1 MLELEHLQKSF
12 DGVPVLKDIS
22 LQVEDG
28 EIVSI
33 LGPSGCGKTTLL
45 NMILG
50 IVDADQGAIRYNGE
64 DLTRT
69 PMEKRGFNIVF
80 QDYALFPNLNVQQ
93 NITYGLRNK
102 PGTGYTDSMM
112 HIVVPR
118 AAQLGYAPDFWI
130 SPDGVGGKGRPY
142 PYMIF
147 ENLKALEVSSVKN
160 AVKVGD
166 TVSDIQ
172 EGVSAGV
179 WSVGVVEGSS
189 VLGLSQ
195 GEYEAL
201 TPEER
206 RAACCRAEET
216 FRAAGAHFVLNN
228 LSQLPELIRALG

>member
-1 MLELEHLQKSF
+1 
-12 DGVPVLKDIS
+12 
-22 LQVEDG
+22 
-28 EIVSI
+28 
-33 LGPSGCGKTTLL
+33 
-45 NMILG
+45 
-50 IVDADQGAIRYNGE
+50 
-64 DLTRT
+64 
-69 PMEKRGFNIVF
+69 
-80 QDYALFPNLNVQQ
+80 
-93 NITYGLRNK
+93 
-102 PGTGYTDSMM
+102 MM

-195 GEYEAL
+195 VEYEAL
-201 TPEER
+201 TRR
-206 RAACCRAEET
+206 RAGPP
-216 FRAAGAHFVLNN
+216 AAGRRGPSAP
-228 LSQLPELIRALG
+228 PEPTLC

>member
-1 MLELEHLQKSF
+1 MLFPPFQKF
-12 DGVPVLKDIS
+12 QHI
-22 LQVEDG
+22 
-28 EIVSI
+28 
-33 LGPSGCGKTTLL
+33 GPSRQEYRASGRRPVILL
-45 NMILG
+45 FLHYIGNRRSFSRGLQRP
-50 IVDADQGAIRYNGE
+50 ASPGAGFYAYLPAAPLSRNALLPPSFCAVAAHFWG
-64 DLTRT
+64 T
-69 PMEKRGFNIVF
+69 PFSFFHSIYKF
-80 QDYALFPNLNVQQ
+80 
-93 NITYGLRNK
+93 
-102 PGTGYTDSMM
+102 MM

-147 ENLKALEVSSVKN
+147 ENLKALEVSGVKN

-206 RAACCRAEET
+206 RAACRRAEET

-228 LSQLPELIRALG
+228 LSQLPELIHMLG